1 LECPNYKLD
10 TYKLGRLQ
18 IAKIIAGGCKIMLL
32 LLLLLLFG
40 IAGDS
45 VSGAPN
51 SCSTQVF
58 FQFSPR
64 AIIYKQTQGSHSD
77 SWLIFDLFESTKFQ
91 LLEAYYNSS

>member
-1 LECPNYKLD
+1 
-10 TYKLGRLQ
+10 LQ

-58 FQFSPR
+58 PIFS
-64 AIIYKQTQGSHSD
+64 TGH
-77 SWLIFDLFESTKFQ
+77 DL
-91 LLEAYYNSS
+91 